1 MYKPTNKRA
10 WAGRVDENEG
20 VAGYRWHQLV
30 QIIDLDQDDLPAPG
44 RGQIGIAIL
53 GFACDEG
60 VRRNKGRI
68 GAKEGPELLRKVCSN
83 LANHFSDD
91 TKVYDVGDVICDD
104 HDLES
109 AQSELESIIKDIN
122 SKGYFVFV
130 IGGGHEVAFPH
141 FMGMRNSIPME
152 KSIGIIN
159 IDAHFDLRLP
169 EDSASSGTPFYQIAN
184 YCQNNQT
191 SFQYLVAGIHPSA
204 NTKALF
210 SRADKLDVTY
220 ILASDLAAGKLDT
233 VLSKIDLFIE
243 QVDYVYLTICLDVF
257 DISVAPGVS
266 APSAIGLQ
274 PHFALEI
281 ISKIVSS
288 GKLITADIAELNPSL
303 DQDDKTAKLASKL
316 VFEILTNYQKVN

>member
-1 MYKPTNKRA
+1 MYKPTNKRN
-10 WAGRVDENEG
+10 WVGRIDENEG
-20 VAGYRWHQLV
+20 VAGYRWHQV
-30 QIIDLDQDDLPAPG
+30 VKIVDLDLYDLPAVG
-44 RGQIGIAIL
+44 DEEIGIAIL

-60 VRRNKGRI
+60 VRRNKGRV

-91 TKVYDVGDVICDD
+91 TKVYDVGDVICDN

-109 AQSELESIIKDIN
+109 AQKELESLITRIN
-122 SKGYFVFV
+122 QKGYFVFV
-130 IGGGHEVAFPH
+130 IGGGHEMAFPH
-141 FMGMRNSIPME
+141 FMGIRNSIEKE

-169 EDSASSGTPFYQIAN
+169 EDSASSGTPFYQIAD
-184 YCQNNQT
+184 YCQNNNIP
-191 SFQYLVAGIHPSA
+191 FHYLVAGIQPSA

-210 SRADKLDVTY
+210 KRAEDYGVTHILISVLNTNSLESKLST
-220 ILASDLAAGKLDT
+220 INQ
-233 VLSKIDLFIE
+233 FIE
-243 QVDYVYLTICLDVF
+243 HVDHVYLTICLDVF

-274 PHFALEI
+274 PQIALEI
-281 ISKIVSS
+281 ISEIVSS

-303 DQDDKTAKLASKL
+303 DRDDKTAKLASKL
-316 VFEILTNYQKVN
+316 VFEILTNYRKVN